1 VLAPTNNMSNAL
13 SASPPWSF
21 PSLVV
26 SVTAVV
32 LTTSLTSAQ
41 IVDITQ
47 HNVSLPEDVDAGRA
61 IPGDMDGDG
70 DIDFVI
76 NDFVGAAGAYLHR
89 IAWARNDGTD
99 NWTVLPVSNAE
110 QGLETFDV
118 GDMDG
123 DGDLDIITGSYGHIS
138 VAPTFP
144 TFPWNPFFPFP
155 GIGVPQDGDGA
166 GIRVYS
172 NDGQGSFT
180 SNTIVGSAGAKYTQ
194 TVAVADLDRDRDLDI
209 VFVQDRTVNRIAWIP
224 NNGNG
229 TYDSVRVATQEDD
242 LYPRTFD
249 IGDVDG
255 DGYVDIVAK
264 AYPGS
269 SLVVGAADGGQII
282 SLKNPGGRAG
292 PWEKI
297 VVPESDLLLMQENL
311 YLADMNQDS
320 FLDVVGISEW
330 GNGNYGYHPG
340 DGTGNFGPVIGA
352 GSELYWEG
360 LHVVDFDGD
369 GDLDQFRTSPNA
381 NALIYEIWQGGAV
394 AQVQTLSAPRLAEP
408 QSDGSGI
415 FTADVNGDGQLDI
428 VTFGAEI
435 TWYEVT
441 VSNPSG
447 GGNGNGGG
455 GNGDGGEVIDNAG
468 STSEDA
474 ISLGVLGDGQA
485 QINFDTLQSS
495 IDTEIALF
503 YPDGRLA
510 AENDD
515 FNQTLQSGFG
525 FSSMTPGTW
534 YIAVGQYD
542 TIFADGFSATG
553 GPPGGTIALTVNS
566 NENTRARIQETG
578 AVWFSFEI
586 RPNPL
591 GLPPERPVA
600 LGPLGDGSLPLQ
612 FTTLGSTIDTEMAL
626 YGLEGELLAEND
638 DFNGALQSGITAGNL
653 EEGTY
658 YIAVSQYNTIFRDG
672 FSVQAPPQAGSFVLR
687 YGENQSVQGALP
699 ADGVGWFSFEVLPRV
714 VPEVALAD
722 MWLSG
727 GRINMS
733 WQTDSGM
740 SYRVQR
746 SSDLQTWQNV
756 GSVRAGTG
764 SPLQHSQPVTG
775 GRAFFRVV
783 IP

>member
-1 VLAPTNNMSNAL
+1 MSNAL

>member
-1 VLAPTNNMSNAL
+1 M
-13 SASPPWSF
+13 
-21 PSLVV
+21 
-26 SVTAVV
+26 
-32 LTTSLTSAQ
+32 
-41 IVDITQ
+41 
-47 HNVSLPEDVDAGRA
+47 
-61 IPGDMDGDG
+61 
-70 DIDFVI
+70 
-76 NDFVGAAGAYLHR
+76 
-89 IAWARNDGTD
+89 
-99 NWTVLPVSNAE
+99 
-110 QGLETFDV
+110 
-118 GDMDG
+118 
-123 DGDLDIITGSYGHIS
+123 
-138 VAPTFP
+138 
-144 TFPWNPFFPFP
+144 
-155 GIGVPQDGDGA
+155 
-166 GIRVYS
+166 
-172 NDGQGSFT
+172 
-180 SNTIVGSAGAKYTQ
+180 
-194 TVAVADLDRDRDLDI
+194 
-209 VFVQDRTVNRIAWIP
+209 
-224 NNGNG
+224 
-229 TYDSVRVATQEDD
+229 
-242 LYPRTFD
+242 
-249 IGDVDG
+249 
-255 DGYVDIVAK
+255 
-264 AYPGS
+264 
-269 SLVVGAADGGQII
+269 
-282 SLKNPGGRAG
+282 
-292 PWEKI
+292 
-297 VVPESDLLLMQENL
+297 
-311 YLADMNQDS
+311 
-320 FLDVVGISEW
+320 
-330 GNGNYGYHPG
+330 
-340 DGTGNFGPVIGA
+340 
-352 GSELYWEG
+352 
-360 LHVVDFDGD
+360 DFDGD

-525 FSSMTPGTW
+525 FSSMSPGTW

-542 TIFADGFSATG
+542 TVFADGFSATG

-600 LGPLGDGSLPLQ
+600 LGALGDGSLPLQ
-612 FTTLGSTIDTEMAL
+612 FSTLGSALDTQMAL
-626 YGLEGELLAEND
+626 YGPEGNLLIEND
-638 DFNGALQSGITAGNL
+638 DFSGTRQSGFSASDLT
-653 EEGTY
+653 EGTY
-658 YIAVSQYNTIFRDG
+658 HVAVSLYQTIFRDG

-699 ADGVGWFSFEVLPRV
+699 ADGVRWFSFEVLPRV

-733 WQTDSGM
+733 WETDSGM

-756 GSVRAGTG
+756 GRVRSGTG
-764 SPLQHSQPVTG
+764 ALLQHSTTVTNEK
-775 GRAFFRVV
+775 AFFRVV

>member
-1 VLAPTNNMSNAL
+1 MLAPTNNMSNAL

-47 HNVSLPEDVDAGRA
+47 HNVSLPDGVDAGRA

-76 NDFVGAAGAYLHR
+76 NDFTGAAGAYFHR
-89 IAWARNDGTD
+89 IAWARNDGTE
-99 NWTVLPVSNAE
+99 NWEVLPISGNE

-123 DGDLDIITGSYGHIS
+123 DGDLDIVTGSYGHIS

-155 GIGVPQDGDGA
+155 GI
-166 GIRVYS
+166 
-172 NDGQGSFT
+172 DGQGSFT

-369 GDLDQFRTSPNA
+369 GDLDQFRTSPTA

-455 GNGDGGEVIDNAG
+455 GNGDGGEVIDNVG
-468 STSEDA
+468 STAEDA
-474 ISLGVLGDGQA
+474 IALGVLGDQETELV
-485 QINFDTLQSS
+485 FDTLLSS

-503 YPDGRLA
+503 YPDGRFAL
-510 AENDD
+510 ENDD
-515 FNQTLQSGFG
+515 LDGTLQSGLA
-525 FSSMTPGTW
+525 FSGLSPATW
-534 YIAVGQYD
+534 YIAVAQYD
-542 TIFADGFSATG
+542 TTFADGFSATG
-553 GPPGGTIALTVNS
+553 GPAGSTIVLAVNS
-566 NENTRARIQETG
+566 DETTRARIQETG
-578 AVWFSFEI
+578 VVWFSFEI

-600 LGPLGDGSLPLQ
+600 LGALGDGSLPLQ
-612 FTTLGSTIDTEMAL
+612 FSTLGSTLDTQMAL
-626 YGLEGELLAEND
+626 YGPEGNLLIEND
-638 DFNGALQSGITAGNL
+638 DFNGTRQSGFSASDLT
-653 EEGTY
+653 EGTY
-658 YIAVSQYNTIFRDG
+658 HVAVSLYQTIFRDG

-687 YGENQSVQGALP
+687 YGENQSIQGALP
-699 ADGVGWFSFEVLPRV
+699 ADGVRWFSFEVVPRV
-714 VPEVALAD
+714 VPEVALAE
-722 MWLSG
+722 MWFSG

-733 WQTDSGM
+733 WQTDPGM

-756 GSVRAGTG
+756 GRVRAGTG
-764 SPLQHSQPVTG
+764 APLQHSSTVTNE
-775 GRAFFRVV
+775 REFFRVV